1 MHILYALAVDLYTH
15 RFLDVVVR
23 HRTPFG
29 LVFRQGASGLYTQVG
44 LIRPYP
50 PVGFLLNVIDNLLNV
65 IVTPREAKRALIGGF
80 VYIISPPCPF
90 DVLTRLLRDTRGAYP
105 NMTLVFDRVRRA
117 QAIT

>member
-1 MHILYALAVDLYTH
+1 ML
-15 RFLDVVVR
+15 VR
-23 HRTPFG
+23 HRTPIG
-29 LVFRQGASGLYTQVG
+29 LVIRQGASGLYTQVG

-50 PVGFLLNVIDNLLNV
+50 PVGFLLNVIANLLNV

-105 NMTLVFDRVRRA
+105 NMTLAFDRVRRA
-117 QAIT
+117 QAIA